1 MATDNDNL
9 EIDEN
14 EVSDLIDAVTPEAA
28 EPEVQEQ
35 EEEKPSPKYKP
46 SAKAQPSKSDTAK
59 QRQMDRDAGRAAFKD
74 AYEKK
79 AKALGFDSLDEM
91 FNQRTVRQTPGQ
103 TPPKAPQN
111 DGKYAQKIADLEET
125 VRTLRAEIRSAEGKV
140 RHWRSQCENLQNE
153 MTLRHD
159 AYLAEVDPEEVDAV
173 LSKLDGHF
181 KRLPDAKRKEFDHNE
196 FFKELKTKKPAYF
209 RQYIQQTPAE
219 KKVEEKI
226 EELPANTS
234 SGGPAPK
241 ASAKEIKE
249 QVISDTQIR
258 KNAMQMTRQEFEEFA
273 KANGVSLGDM

>member
-14 EVSDLIDAVTPEAA
+14 EVADLIDAVTPEAA

-35 EEEKPSPKYKP
+35 EEEKPAPKYKP
-46 SAKAQPSKSDTAK
+46 SAKAQPTKSDTAK
-59 QRQMDRDAGRAAFKD
+59 QRQMDRDAGRASFKD

-91 FNQRTVRQTPGQ
+91 FNSRPRQTQ
-103 TPPKAPQN
+103 VQNPPKAPQT
-111 DGKYAQKIADLEET
+111 DGKVSQKIADLEET

-140 RHWRSQCENLQNE
+140 RHWKSQCENLQNE

-181 KRLPDAKRKEFDHNE
+181 KRLPDAKRKEFDHND
-196 FFKELKTKKPAYF
+196 FFKELKTRKPAYF

-219 KKVEEKI
+219 KKVEETI

-234 SGGPAPK
+234 SGGSTPK
-241 ASAKEIKE
+241 PSAKEIKE

-258 KNAMQMTRQEFEEFA
+258 KSAMQMTRQEFEEFA
-273 KANGVSLGDM
+273 KANGVSLGDI

>member
-35 EEEKPSPKYKP
+35 EEEKPAPKYKP

-91 FNQRTVRQTPGQ
+91 FNQRTARQTPGQ

-209 RQYIQQTPAE
+209 RQYIQQATAE

-258 KNAMQMTRQEFEEFA
+258 KSAMQMTRQEFEEFA
-273 KANGVSLGDM
+273 KANGVTLGDI

>member
-91 FNQRTVRQTPGQ
+91 FNQRTARQTPGQ